1 VVDKYLAVVKMLE
14 TGDVIKIDQEQLETV
29 LPAPGGKVKI
39 VNGIHKG
46 QCCFV
51 CFK

>member
-1 VVDKYLAVVKMLE
+1 VVDKYLAVVEMLE